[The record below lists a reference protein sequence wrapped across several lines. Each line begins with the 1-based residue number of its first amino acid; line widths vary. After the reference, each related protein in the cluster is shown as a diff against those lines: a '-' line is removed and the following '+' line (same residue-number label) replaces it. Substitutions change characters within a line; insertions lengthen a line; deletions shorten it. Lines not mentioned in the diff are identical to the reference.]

1 MYIVNFTFLFLWLHS
16 LGNKPLNKWSSHHL
30 YPGLTCNLTVLVLIK
45 VHLQPPASSNVLA
58 SLPALLEIH
67 PKKRANSEK
76 KKVSTN
82 HLVNWLHYQML
93 HVYPWSGV
101 WLPLGERKTTWQISV
116 SDTIKSLISA
126 SASNWN
132 VMVRTFFEDFSS
144 LS

>member
-1 MYIVNFTFLFLWLHS
+1 MYIVNFTFPFLWLHS

-45 VHLQPPASSNVLA
+45 VHLQPPASSNGLA
-58 SLPALLEIH
+58 SLPALLESH
-67 PKKRANSEK
+67 PKKRANSEKKK

-93 HVYPWSGV
+93 HVYAWSGV
-101 WLPLGERKTTWQISV
+101 WLSLGERKTTWQISV

-126 SASNWN
+126 SNWN
-132 VMVRTFFEDFSS
+132 VMVCTFFEAFSS